1 MRWAYTQEV
10 TSGAKQLTSLALV
23 LALSGSQAVLTAC
36 MALCLS
42 AAPPAETPH
51 DQSAP
56 VGHAAHASASTPA
69 VSSGHGHHAVPATLE
84 SHASGDER
92 SSSPE
97 ASAARLTPACDSCCL
112 DGQVALAAPADVER
126 VHAPVPG
133 SAPLALP
140 VASFLLTTASFGA
153 LPPGPPVPLPS
164 PVTAPLPLRI

>member
-1 MRWAYTQEV
+1 MCWAYTQKV
-10 TSGAKQLTSLALV
+10 TSWAKQLTSLALV
-23 LALSGSQAVLTAC
+23 LALSGSQTLLTAC

-42 AAPPAETPH
+42 AVPAAAMSH
-51 DQSAP
+51 DQTAP
-56 VGHAAHASASTPA
+56 VGHAAHAFASTPA
-69 VSSGHGHHAVPATLE
+69 VSSGHGHHAVPATHE

-97 ASAARLTPACDSCCL
+97 ASAARLTPTCDSCCL
-112 DGQVALAAPADVER
+112 DGQVALVAGASVER

-153 LPPGPPVPLPS
+153 LPPGPPVPPPS